1 MVFPLGCHLNEIPKL
16 DDAAVNICMYR
27 EFGRKLC
34 ETLDKP
40 YLQAP
45 LVSTAPQI
53 PQKAR

>member
-34 ETLDKP
+34 ETLISP
-40 YLQAP
+40 TFRHR